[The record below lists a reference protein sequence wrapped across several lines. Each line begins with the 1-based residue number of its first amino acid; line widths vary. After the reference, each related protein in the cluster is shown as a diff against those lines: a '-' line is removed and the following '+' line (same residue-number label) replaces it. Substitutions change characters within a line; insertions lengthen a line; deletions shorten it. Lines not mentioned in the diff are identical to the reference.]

1 MLTPAQLRAMADARV
16 ADAKV
21 LAAGGRYDAA
31 VYLVG
36 YAVEYQLKGRVA
48 ATLLSAGGW
57 PQTPPEFN
65 RFKRLQAHDLNDLLD
80 LSDGRPVI
88 VAGGCE
94 PSWQYV
100 TSNWTV
106 DKRYAVVGTSTA
118 ADAARMIVEVEQVL
132 RCL

>member
-1 MLTPAQLRAMADARV
+1 MLTPIQLRAMADARV

-36 YAVEYQLKGRVA
+36 YAVEYRLKGRIA

-65 RFKRLQAHDLNDLLD
+65 RFKRLQAHDLDDLLD
-80 LSDGRPVI
+80 LSDGQPAI
-88 VAGGCE
+88 AAAGGDRV
-94 PSWQYV
+94 WRYV
-100 TSNWTV
+100 VDNWTI

-118 ADAARMIVEVEQVL
+118 ADAAKLIDAVEQVL
-132 RCL
+132 GCL